1 MTARFGRG
9 VVALRWPI
17 ALAWI
22 AAAALTTAF
31 LPSIEES
38 QNGALGDLVPNDA
51 AAIDAELRS
60 SQLFGFPLLS
70 RTIVVQR
77 DPDGLPATA
86 EAGTV
91 SRAVA
96 LNRNSLPGLARV
108 GGAIPVLNT
117 VSIPPFTRERG
128 TTAVTY
134 LFFEPDVGA
143 DERIALAERVAQRAR
158 ADAPAA
164 FTGVTGALPARESQ
178 SELIADRLPLVE
190 LCTVLLVIVAVG
202 VHYRA
207 LLAPLITLLAI
218 AVTYLITVRAVAW
231 IGQRAGVAVPSEVQ
245 PVIVV
250 LLFGILTDYAIFFLS
265 RFRLRLS
272 EGAAPRLAAERAA
285 AELVGT
291 IVAAGV
297 TVAAASA
304 ALIVAQ
310 LGFFQTFGPGVA
322 LAVLLALA
330 VAVTLIPALLAIVGD
345 ATFWPSRPGR
355 EVTTERGAEETPT
368 ERTGRPMRS
377 CALRTASRHPALTA
391 LACTAVLLGA
401 ASGVARI
408 DVGQTLIQG
417 LPRSGETHQAYIQ
430 ASRGFAAGVLSPT
443 TVVVEAPGVVARR
456 EQLRRLQRSIDRL
469 PGVALVV
476 GPAQQRLDTEL
487 GAVFSS
493 SADAVRYLVV
503 FRADPLGAGG
513 ISRLRTLRA
522 RLPDLTAEAGLDDV
536 RTSIAGDTALAEET
550 VRLTGEDL
558 GRVAPVALLAIFA
571 VLVVFLRALV
581 APLYLVAS
589 SVLALAA
596 SLGLTVYVFQELL
609 GYGELT
615 YYVPFVASVLLAALG
630 SDYNVF
636 LAGRI
641 WQEARLRPLREAVA
655 VGGAR
660 AASAITVA
668 GIVLALSFAM
678 LALVPLR
685 PFRELAFFMSCGLL
699 IDAFLVRTLLVPS
712 VIGLVGPIGGW
723 PGGRLRARVTP
734 PVAPAPGP
742 VSAPVPA
749 VVRSSRL
756 ARAVVL
762 LGVLSGALAGL
773 AGRRRSS

>member
-1 MTARFGRG
+1 MTAWFGRA
-9 VVALRWPI
+9 VVRLRWPI

-22 AAAALTTAF
+22 AAAALATAH

-38 QNGALGDLVPNDA
+38 QTGALGDLVPNDA

-60 SQLFGFPLLS
+60 AELFGFPLLS

-77 DPDGLPATA
+77 DADGLSAA
-86 EAGTV
+86 AQVGTLD
-91 SRAVA
+91 RAVA
-96 LNRNSLPGLARV
+96 LNENSLEGLDRI

-117 VSIPPFTRERG
+117 VSLPPFTRERG

-134 LFFEPDVGA
+134 LFFEPDVRA
-143 DERIALAERVAQRAR
+143 WQRIPLAEQVAEQARVL
-158 ADAPAA
+158 APDA
-164 FTGVTGALPARESQ
+164 FTGVTGALPARETQSQ
-178 SELIADRLPLVE
+178 LITDRLPLVE
-190 LCTVLLVIVAVG
+190 LCTVLLVLVVVG
-202 VHYRA
+202 FHYRA
-207 LLAPLITLLAI
+207 VLAPLLTLLAI

-231 IGQRAGVAVPSEVQ
+231 FGQQADVAVPMEVQ

-250 LLFGILTDYAIFFLS
+250 LLFGILTDYAIFYLS

-272 EGAAPRLAAERAA
+272 EGAPARAAAERACG
-285 AELVGT
+285 ELVTT

-304 ALIVAQ
+304 ALVVAE

-322 LAVLLALA
+322 VAVLLALA
-330 VAVTLIPALLAIVGD
+330 VAVTFIPALLAIVGD

-355 EVTTERGAEETPT
+355 EIPAERGAEETPT
-368 ERTGRPMRS
+368 ELTGRPVRS
-377 CALRTASRHPALTA
+377 RALRAASRHPGLTA
-391 LACTAVLLGA
+391 LACAAVLLAA
-401 ASGVARI
+401 ASGVTQI
-408 DVGQTLIQG
+408 EVGQTLMRG

-430 ASRGFAAGVLSPT
+430 ASQGFTPGVLSPT
-443 TVVVEAPGVVARR
+443 TVLVEAPGVVDRR
-456 EQLRRLQRSIDRL
+456 PALRRLQRSIDRL

-476 GPAQQRLDTEL
+476 GPAQQPTDAEL
-487 GAVFSS
+487 GAVYSRS
-493 SADAVRYLVV
+493 RNAVRYLVV
-503 FRADPLGAGG
+503 FRADPLGASG

-522 RLPDLTAEAGLDDV
+522 RLPELTAAAGLPGV

-558 GRVAPVALLAIFA
+558 GRVAPVALLAIFL
-571 VLVVFLRALV
+571 VLVVFLRALI

-596 SLGLTVYVFQELL
+596 SLGLTVYVFQDLL

-615 YYVPFVASVLLAALG
+615 YYVPFVAAVLLAALG

-636 LAGRI
+636 LTGRI
-641 WQEARLRPLREAVA
+641 WQEARVRPLREAVA

-668 GIVLALSFAM
+668 GIVLALSFAL
-678 LALVPLR
+678 LALVPVR

-712 VIGLVGPIGGW
+712 LIALVGPVSGW
-723 PGGRLRARVTP
+723 PGGRLRHAAP
-734 PVAPAPGP
+734 PAPAPLP
-742 VSAPVPA
+742 EVVPPAPANGRPP
-749 VVRSSRL
+749 
-756 ARAVVL
+756 
-762 LGVLSGALAGL
+762 AGL
-773 AGRRRSS
+773 ARNLVRLVVVVAALSGVRRR

>member
-1 MTARFGRG
+1 MTSRFGRI

-22 AAAALTTAF
+22 AAAALTTAL

-38 QNGALGDLVPNDA
+38 QTGALGDLVPNDA

-60 SQLFGFPLLS
+60 AELFGFPLLS

-77 DPDGLPATA
+77 NPDGLSAA
-86 EAGTV
+86 AQLGTV
-91 SRAVA
+91 NRAVS
-96 LNRNSLPGLARV
+96 LNQNTLPGLDRV

-117 VSIPPFTRERG
+117 VSVPPFTRERG
-128 TTAVTY
+128 TTSVTY
-134 LFFEPDVGA
+134 LFFEPNVGA
-143 DERIALAERVAQRAR
+143 GERIALAERVARRAQ
-158 ADAPAA
+158 AVEPQA
-164 FTGVTGALPARESQ
+164 FTGVTGALPAREAQ
-178 SELIADRLPLVE
+178 SELISDKLPLVE
-190 LCTVLLVIVAVG
+190 LCTVLLVLIAVG

-207 LLAPLITLLAI
+207 VLAPLLTLLAI

-231 IGQRAGVAVPSEVQ
+231 VGQRAGVAVPSEVQ

-272 EGAAPRLAAERAA
+272 EGAASRAAAERAA
-285 AELVGT
+285 GELVST
-291 IVAAGV
+291 IVAAGL

-304 ALIVAQ
+304 ALIVAE

-322 LAVLLALA
+322 LAVLFALA

-355 EVTTERGAEETPT
+355 EIPAERGAEETPT
-368 ERTGRPMRS
+368 ELTGRPVRS
-377 CALRTASRHPALTA
+377 RALRAASRHPALTA
-391 LACTAVLLGA
+391 IACATILLGA
-401 ASGVARI
+401 ASGITRI
-408 DVGQTLIQG
+408 DVGQTLIRG

-430 ASRGFAAGVLSPT
+430 AAQGFTPGVLSPT
-443 TVVVEAPGVVARR
+443 TILVEAPGVVERR
-456 EQLRRLQRSIDRL
+456 AALRRLQREIDRL

-476 GPAQQRLDTEL
+476 GPAEQRLETEL
-487 GAVFSS
+487 GAVFSR
-493 SADAVRYLVV
+493 SANAVRYLVV

-513 ISRLRTLRA
+513 ISRLRALRS
-522 RLPDLTAEAGLDDV
+522 RLPELTAAAGLEDV

-550 VRLTGEDL
+550 VRLTGDDL
-558 GRVAPVALLAIFA
+558 GRVAPVAALAIFV

-581 APLYLVAS
+581 APLYLVGS

-596 SLGLTVYVFQELL
+596 SLGLTVYVFQDLL

-615 YYVPFVASVLLAALG
+615 YYVPFVAAVLLAALG

-636 LAGRI
+636 LTGRI
-641 WQEARLRPLREAVA
+641 WQEARRRPLREAVA

-668 GIVLALSFAM
+668 GIVLALSFAL
-678 LALVPLR
+678 LALVPVR
-685 PFRELAFFMSCGLL
+685 PFRELAFFMSIGLL

-712 VIGLVGPIGGW
+712 LIALVGPASGW
-723 PGGRLRARVTP
+723 PGGRLRHRP
-734 PVAPAPGP
+734 APAPPPTPPTAAPAPNGRP
-742 VSAPVPA
+742 AGLVQTVVMIGVVVS
-749 VVRSSRL
+749 
-756 ARAVVL
+756 
-762 LGVLSGALAGL
+762 ALAGL
-773 AGRRRSS
+773 SSRRHER